1 VSGDAPF
8 VTRLAPSP
16 TGALHLGNA
25 RTFVLTWLL
34 ARQAGGRIVLRS
46 EDLDRNRVKPGAAAA
61 QLADLAWLGLDFD
74 GDPVAQSSRTALY
87 DAALERLAAHGHAY
101 PCICSRRDV
110 ASAASAPHAGSEG
123 PRYPGTCRGRFAS
136 FERAAA
142 ELAGTARRPAWRF
155 VVDPSDVAFDDAF
168 RGRVAIDPS
177 REGGDFVIRSPDDMT
192 SYQLAVCVDDAA
204 MGITEVIRGADLLT
218 STPRQILLHRALR
231 QYVPRYTHLPLVV
244 AKDGA
249 KLSKRRRDLELA
261 ALRRSGVAPERV
273 VAWIARTSGITDVPE
288 HVTAREL
295 IGRFALAR
303 LPADEIV
310 VGDAPFPT

>member
-1 VSGDAPF
+1 
-8 VTRLAPSP
+8 
-16 TGALHLGNA
+16 
-25 RTFVLTWLL
+25 VLTWLL

-74 GDPVAQSSRTALY
+74 GEPIAQSSRTALY
-87 DAALERLAAHGHAY
+87 DAALATLAANGHAY

-110 ASAASAPHAGSEG
+110 AAAASAPHAGSEG
-123 PRYPGTCRGRFAS
+123 PRYPGTCRGRFDSFAS
-136 FERAAA
+136 AAA
-142 ELAGTARRPAWRF
+142 ELAGTSRRPAWRF
-155 VVDPSDVAFDDAF
+155 AVPSLVLDFDDACA
-168 RGRVAIDPS
+168 GRVAIDPS
-177 REGGDFVIRSPDDMT
+177 DEGGDFVIRSSDGIT

-231 QYVPRYTHLPLVV
+231 QQIPRYTHLPLVV
-244 AKDGA
+244 ARDGG

-261 ALRRSGVAPERV
+261 ALRRADVAPERV

-288 HVTAREL
+288 HVTPREL
-295 IGRFALAR
+295 IGRFELAR
-303 LPADEIV
+303 LPAHEVV